1 MTLVC
6 SQMCLALGSLTEG
19 RPSKLRAHWEGGQ
32 PTRKLPGEQTGSG
45 ARGLLPGQSAHDAQT
60 PCQEGIHP
68 QTASSARRALLE
80 GKPGYLL
87 KPGVTWPPRP
97 PPVLSQEET
106 SGVVS

>member
-45 ARGLLPGQSAHDAQT
+45 ARGVLPGHSAHDAQT

-68 QTASSARRALLE
+68 
-80 GKPGYLL
+80 
-87 KPGVTWPPRP
+87 
-97 PPVLSQEET
+97 
-106 SGVVS
+106 